1 MQGLTIRMQLQLL
14 AFGVVVS
21 CLLIGAVG
29 YQSTVHLVRSINELL
44 DSQGAVRRQ
53 MDADMMHDAV
63 HGDVLALMLAQ
74 KNGDRAA
81 LTEIRKDVEEHSKRF
96 LGAMKENQDKI
107 SDPEARSLL
116 QQILPVVERYTGA
129 AAAIVAAGFDQPE
142 QAAAKL
148 KDFQQDFALLEDK
161 MEKLADAIDSGSR
174 RQNDSTVAQVGV
186 AAVII
191 IVAALAAALLMAM
204 LCWWVARS
212 VLPPIERFKDT
223 AQRIERSGDLSIR
236 AQVGRRNELG
246 AAIGE
251 FNTLMDTLQGI
262 VGKVGQTSGALGDS
276 VDEIAQLTQGVEQA
290 SRLQTDSA
298 QSMAGAIQQ
307 LADHLAS
314 VAEHADSTLRIAGEV
329 GQCSSEGSKA
339 VQQTVGNI
347 GNLAQTIHHS
357 ANSVQLLEGDI
368 RKIGGMVDAI
378 RGIADQTNL
387 LALNAAIEAAR
398 AGESGR
404 GFAVVAD
411 EVRALAERTAQATAD
426 IVNVISQLQ
435 ATSEQV
441 VSGMENGVGQ
451 VEQGV
456 ELVKQLGGMV
466 DQIGRQAGVAEERIR
481 NISRLLDNQK
491 AAGAQILANV
501 DEVTQHAG
509 TTSRSVGQVQDELVQ
524 LRGHF
529 GELSESICHMR
540 V

>member
-1 MQGLTIRMQLQLL
+1 MRSLTIRAQLWLL
-14 AFGVVVS
+14 AFGVVAS

-29 YQSTVHLVRSINELL
+29 YQSTAHLVRSINELL

-63 HGDVLALMLAQ
+63 HADVLALLLAQ
-74 KNGDRAA
+74 KNGDREA
-81 LTEIRKDVEEHSKRF
+81 LADIRKDVDEHRKRF
-96 LGAMKENQDKI
+96 LGAMKENQGKVE
-107 SDPEARSLL
+107 DPAARTLL
-116 QQILPVVERYTGA
+116 QQILPVVERYTA
-129 AAAIVAAGFDQPE
+129 TAAAIIAGGFEHPE
-142 QAAAKL
+142 QATAQL
-148 KDFQQDFALLEDK
+148 KGFQQDFALLEDK
-161 MEKLADAIDSGSR
+161 MEKLADAIDNGSR
-174 RQNDSTVAQVGV
+174 RQNDSTVEQVGV
-186 AAVII
+186 AAVV
-191 IVAALAAALLMAM
+191 IVAAALSAALLMAL
-204 LCWWVARS
+204 LCRWVARS
-212 VLPPIERFKDT
+212 VLPPIERFKDA

-236 AQVGRRNELG
+236 VPVGRRDELG

-262 VGKVGQTSGALGDS
+262 VGTVGQTSGALGDS
-276 VDEIAQLTQGVEQA
+276 VDEIAQLTQSVEQA
-290 SRLQTDSA
+290 SRQQTDSA

-314 VAEHADSTLRIAGEV
+314 VAEHADSTLSIAGEV
-329 GQCSSEGSKA
+329 GQCSSAGSKA

-347 GNLAQTIHHS
+347 GNLAQTIHQS

-411 EVRALAERTAQATAD
+411 EVRALAERTAQATTD

-441 VSGMENGVGQ
+441 VSGMQSGVGQ

-466 DQIGRQAGVAEERIR
+466 EQIGRQAGVAEERIR

-491 AAGAQILANV
+491 AASAHILVNV
-501 DEVTQHAG
+501 DAVTQHAG
-509 TTSRSVGQVQDELVQ
+509 STSRSVEQVQDELVQ

-529 GELSESICHMR
+529 GELSESIRHMR

>member
-1 MQGLTIRMQLQLL
+1 MGR
-14 AFGVVVS
+14 
-21 CLLIGAVG
+21 
-29 YQSTVHLVRSINELL
+29 
-44 DSQGAVRRQ
+44 
-53 MDADMMHDAV
+53 
-63 HGDVLALMLAQ
+63 
-74 KNGDRAA
+74 
-81 LTEIRKDVEEHSKRF
+81 
-96 LGAMKENQDKI
+96 
-107 SDPEARSLL
+107 
-116 QQILPVVERYTGA
+116 
-129 AAAIVAAGFDQPE
+129 
-142 QAAAKL
+142 
-148 KDFQQDFALLEDK
+148 
-161 MEKLADAIDSGSR
+161 
-174 RQNDSTVAQVGV
+174 ND
-186 AAVII
+186 
-191 IVAALAAALLMAM
+191 
-204 LCWWVARS
+204 
-212 VLPPIERFKDT
+212 
-223 AQRIERSGDLSIR
+223 
-236 AQVGRRNELG
+236 ELG

-262 VGKVGQTSGALGDS
+262 VGKVGQTSGALGGS
-276 VDEIAQLTQGVEQA
+276 VDEIAQLTLRVGQA
-290 SRLQTDSA
+290 SQQQTDSA

-314 VAEHADSTLRIAGEV
+314 VAEHADSTLQIAGEV
-329 GQCSSEGSKA
+329 GQCSSEGSRA

-368 RKIGGMVDAI
+368 RKIGGMVNSI

-451 VEQGV
+451 VEEGV

-491 AAGAQILANV
+491 AAGAQILVNV
-501 DEVTQHAG
+501 DAVTEHAG
-509 TTSRSVGQVQDELVQ
+509 TTSRSVEQVQDELLQ

-529 GELSESICHMR
+529 GELSESIRHMR

>member
-1 MQGLTIRMQLQLL
+1 M
-14 AFGVVVS
+14 V
-21 CLLIGAVG
+21 
-29 YQSTVHLVRSINELL
+29 
-44 DSQGAVRRQ
+44 
-53 MDADMMHDAV
+53 
-63 HGDVLALMLAQ
+63 
-74 KNGDRAA
+74 
-81 LTEIRKDVEEHSKRF
+81 
-96 LGAMKENQDKI
+96 
-107 SDPEARSLL
+107 
-116 QQILPVVERYTGA
+116 
-129 AAAIVAAGFDQPE
+129 
-142 QAAAKL
+142 
-148 KDFQQDFALLEDK
+148 
-161 MEKLADAIDSGSR
+161 
-174 RQNDSTVAQVGV
+174 
-186 AAVII
+186 I
-191 IVAALAAALLMAM
+191 IVAAVAAALLMAL

-212 VLPPIERFKDT
+212 MLPPIEHFKDA

-236 AQVGRRNELG
+236 APVGRNDELG

-262 VGKVGQTSGALGDS
+262 VGKVGQTSGALGGS
-276 VDEIAQLTQGVEQA
+276 VDEIAQLTLRVGQA
-290 SRLQTDSA
+290 SQQQTDSA

-314 VAEHADSTLRIAGEV
+314 VAEHADSTLQIAGEV
-329 GQCSSEGSKA
+329 GQCSSEGSRA

-368 RKIGGMVDAI
+368 RKIGGMVNSI

-451 VEQGV
+451 VEEGV

-491 AAGAQILANV
+491 AAGAQILVNV
-501 DEVTQHAG
+501 DAVTEHAG
-509 TTSRSVGQVQDELVQ
+509 TTSRSVEQVQDELLQ

-529 GELSESICHMR
+529 GELSESIRHMR